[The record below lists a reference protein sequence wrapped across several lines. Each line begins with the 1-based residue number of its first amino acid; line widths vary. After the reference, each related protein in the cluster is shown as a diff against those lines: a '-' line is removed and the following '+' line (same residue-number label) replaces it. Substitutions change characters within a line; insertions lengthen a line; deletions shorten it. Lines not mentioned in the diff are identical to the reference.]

1 MFAYKDLQ
9 TCFRTWP
16 HSQTRATWRMGVLL
30 LSPDWI
36 FSRVLSGFRVT
47 SVGWFCC
54 FCSVAWSC
62 PTLCNPMNCSM
73 PGFSVLHYLPELAQT
88 HVHWVSDAIEPSHPL
103 LPPSP
108 LPSIFP
114 SIRVFS
120 IESAL
125 HIRWPKYWSFS
136 FSMSPSNE
144 YSGLISFKIDWF
156 ALNVPP

>member
-1 MFAYKDLQ
+1 M
-9 TCFRTWP
+9 CSRTWP
-16 HSQTRATWRMGVLL
+16 HSQTRATWRMRVFAPVSKLKIFQSFIWVQSNLSRMVLL
-30 LSPDWI
+30 
-36 FSRVLSGFRVT
+36 
-47 SVGWFCC
+47 
-54 FCSVAWSC
+54 FCSVARSC
-62 PTLCNPMNCSM
+62 PTLCNPTKCST

-88 HVHWVSDAIEPSHPL
+88 HVHWVSDAMEPSHPL

-114 SIRVFS
+114 NIRVFPS
-120 IESAL
+120 ESAL

-144 YSGLISFKIDWF
+144 YSGLISFKTDWF